1 MRFASAPA
9 GRCALLAT
17 ATLSLAAFVVLASLA
32 ARQHWFDFD
41 HSVRQFIGVTR
52 HPMLDTPMWG
62 FSLLGDRLGL
72 IPLIALTS
80 AALWPGHRRWALA
93 LPVIMAGTGG
103 LQLLA
108 KWAVDRPRPNL
119 AEWGFPSGH
128 VLALVVFFGVIAYL
142 LCTARAGWGCRRV
155 GAGVA
160 GVTVLIVAF
169 SRLYLDAH
177 WLSDVAGG
185 FVLGLAYLLLTIWL
199 VESLSRRRAQ

>member
-1 MRFASAPA
+1 MRFAGAPV
-9 GRCALLAT
+9 GRCALLVT
-17 ATLSLAAFVVLASLA
+17 ATLSLAVFFLLAGLA
-32 ARQHWFDFD
+32 ARHVWFDAD
-41 HSVRQFIGVTR
+41 HSVRQLVGLIR
-52 HPMLDTPMWG
+52 HPTLDTPMWG
-62 FSLLGDRLGL
+62 VSLLGDRLGL

-80 AALWPGHRRWALA
+80 VALWPGHRRWALA
-93 LPVIMAGTGG
+93 LPLIMAGTGG

-142 LCTARAGWGCRRV
+142 LCAARSGWGWRCA
-155 GAGVA
+155 GAGAA
-160 GVTVLIVAF
+160 GVTVLTVAF

-199 VESLSRRRAQ
+199 VESLSRRAS